1 MKTLS
6 SILLILNPIC
16 GFLMVGSIVIGGYW
30 WLSIFPLAFIVY
42 LIMIFYFKTHKEE
55 FEEWKKDYDYIGQDY
70 YSYFYKHKVTG
81 EIVER

>member
-55 FEEWKKDYDYIGQDY
+55 FEEWKKAQEPLNTTELKKLISQ
-70 YSYFYKHKVTG
+70 
-81 EIVER
+81 E